1 MKGNKGGRTAALEA
15 EIEALKRRLETLQD
29 SQNRLASLSEKFVLI
44 NRISQELNVQDVEA
58 IGQIAVGK
66 VPPLIGARFA
76 SFYLYDPAADELVLR
91 AHNHPETID
100 ERIKVKQHH
109 NTVMGLALARRRIV
123 HIADIDEYERN
134 HRFRFERTFAEKY
147 ASRSC
152 ISAPLLAGQFT
163 VGILNFADKLDATP
177 FSELDD
183 VPIVEQVAAV
193 LGMAV
198 RNCTLFAEVNSQA
211 RTDPLTKLANYRAFQ
226 EGLAQELRR
235 CSRYVHPL
243 SLVLLDV
250 DDFKQINDGH
260 GHPAGYRV
268 LQGIGEVLS
277 QSIRQEDFTARQ
289 GGDEFAVVLIETPPK
304 AAEAVARRLV
314 AGVAKHAFVWEG
326 RPIPVTISAGLAGYR
341 PGMTPTDLI
350 SAADRALLKAK
361 QEGKNRFVVAD
372 AGQ

>member
-1 MKGNKGGRTAALEA
+1 MKAKRGPPAAQKAGIA
-15 EIEALKRRLETLQD
+15 ELKRKLELLQD
-29 SQNRLASLSEKFVLI
+29 SQNRLAALSEKFVLI
-44 NRISQELNVQDVEA
+44 NRISQELNVLDVEA
-58 IGQIAVGK
+58 LGQIAVGK
-66 VPPLIGARFA
+66 VPPLIGARYA

-91 AHNHPETID
+91 AHNHPETIT
-100 ERIKVKQHH
+100 ERIKVKQHP

-123 HIADIDEYERN
+123 HIADIEEYERQ

-183 VPIVEQVAAV
+183 VPIVEQISAV

-211 RTDPLTKLANYRAFQ
+211 RTDPLTKLANYRAFH
-226 EGLAQELRR
+226 EALGQELRR
-235 CSRYVHPL
+235 CSRYLHPL

-250 DDFKQINDGH
+250 DDFKKVNDGH
-260 GHPAGYRV
+260 GHPAGDRV
-268 LQGIGEVLS
+268 LQGVAEVLAGS
-277 QSIRQEDFTARQ
+277 LRREDLTARQ
-289 GGDEFAVVLIETPPK
+289 GGDEFAVVLIETPIK
-304 AAEAVARRLV
+304 SAEPVARRLV
-314 AGVAKHAFVWEG
+314 AGVAKHAFAWEG

-341 PGMTPTDLI
+341 TGMTPQDLLQ
-350 SAADRALLKAK
+350 AADQALLRAK
-361 QEGKNRFVVAD
+361 QQGKNRFVVAEPP
-372 AGQ
+372 Q